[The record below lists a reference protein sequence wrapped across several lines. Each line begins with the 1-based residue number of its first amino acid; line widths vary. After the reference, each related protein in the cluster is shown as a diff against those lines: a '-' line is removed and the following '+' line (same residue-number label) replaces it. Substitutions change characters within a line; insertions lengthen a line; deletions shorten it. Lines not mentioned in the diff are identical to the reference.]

1 MGLAY
6 WMGVLALMYSR
17 CPDVRECVNR
27 FFDCVEAGGSVTDYK
42 LSVCYSEFRR
52 CVNNKC
58 SFPV

>member
-1 MGLAY
+1 
-6 WMGVLALMYSR
+6 MGVLALMYSR